1 MDAEQ
6 SADVCLVNMPF
17 GRLNQPSI
25 ALGLLQAVLER
36 SGISTK
42 SFYATFWFAEMIG
55 LPRYQSIED
64 TLPEELLG
72 EWIFGSSAFPDFE
85 PCDED
90 YFQRLLSENEGLRRF
105 DPGELKQSLFD
116 IREQATRFVDGAA
129 QRVLEQRPRIVGC
142 TSMFQQHAASLALLR
157 RIRELAPQVLTL
169 MGGANC
175 ETVMGQTTHRNFRWV
190 DYVVSGEADGLIV
203 QLCEKML
210 SGGRGLAPEDLPA
223 GVFGPSHRER
233 GYPGAQG
240 LVDETLAVVND
251 VPRVW

>member
-1 MDAEQ
+1 MRI
-6 SADVCLVNMPF
+6 CLVNMPF
-17 GRLNQPSI
+17 VGLNRPSI
-25 ALGLLQAVLER
+25 ALGLLQSVLQHAR
-36 SGISTK
+36 WDVK
-42 SFYATFWFAEMIG
+42 SFYFNIPFAQRIG
-55 LPRYQSIED
+55 LDRYEAIQEVSF
-64 TLPEELLG
+64 PGHALG

-251 VPRVW
+251 VPPCRRVW